1 MAWYSFLT
9 GLFTGSKAGT
19 GIVTGAIKG
28 IDALIFTDEEK
39 ANFSKEVMTLWLDVQ
54 KVTANESSIRSVTR
68 RILAVGFIASYLFLV
83 LGGCA
88 VYKWD
93 VAYSQFLF
101 DTAMSLNTP
110 VLTIIIFYFG
120 YYAVSNIIKAKKG

>member
-1 MAWYSFLT
+1 MAWYSFLSNI
-9 GLFTGSKAGT
+9 FTGSKAGG
-19 GIVTGAIKG
+19 GIVSGAIKG
-28 IDALIFTDEEK
+28 IDALIFTEEEK
-39 ANFSKEVMTLWLDVQ
+39 AKFSQEVMKVWLDVQ

-68 RILAVGFIASYLFLV
+68 RILAVGFIISYLFLI
-83 LGGCA
+83 LAGCA

-93 VAYSQFLF
+93 PVYSQFLF

-120 YYAVSNIIKAKKG
+120 YYAVSNIIKAKKE